1 MADRNVPDAASGG
14 QTAAAGWYP
23 TMGQWAY
30 WDGQQWTA
38 AAPAAPTK
46 GGAAE
51 RSGWYYLGVALLL
64 LMAMVV
70 VMAIVG
76 NV

>member
-1 MADRNVPDAASGG
+1 MVPN
-14 QTAAAGWYP
+14 
-23 TMGQWAY
+23 
-30 WDGQQWTA
+30 DGSVG
-38 AAPAAPTK
+38 TK